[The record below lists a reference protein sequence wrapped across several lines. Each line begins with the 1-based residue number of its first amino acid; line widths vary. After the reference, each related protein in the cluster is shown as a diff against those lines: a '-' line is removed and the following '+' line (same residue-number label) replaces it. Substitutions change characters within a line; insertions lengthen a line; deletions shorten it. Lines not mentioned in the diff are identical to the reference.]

1 MNDEVEEG
9 YITRIREEL
18 FDLVYKYDKLTN
30 FLDTSEARSI
40 SLDMQTL
47 LCKQVEIM
55 EDYIDVLNERLDLE
69 LLEG

>member
-1 MNDEVEEG
+1 MNDEVEG
-9 YITRIREEL
+9 DYITRIREEL
-18 FDLVYKYDKLTN
+18 FDLVYKYDKLTS
-30 FLDTSEARSI
+30 FLDTSKAHSL

-47 LCKQVEIM
+47 LCKQVEVM